1 MKKLKYF
8 ITDYRKEPFM
18 EWRNSLSPGHQ
29 FKIDSYLKRIAMGGS
44 RKNIKPI
51 GAGTF
56 ELKIDSGPGFRV
68 YFGEYGKSELII
80 LLGGIKKT
88 QKEDI
93 KTATKYWKQY
103 ETNKK
108 L

>member
-1 MKKLKYF
+1 MKKLEYY
-8 ITDYRKEPFM
+8 ITANRKEPFVD
-18 EWRNSLSPGHQ
+18 WKNSLSTEYKT
-29 FKIDSYLKRIAMGGS
+29 KIDSYLKRIAMGGS
-44 RKNIKPI
+44 RKNIKSI
-51 GAGTF
+51 GAGSF

-68 YFGEYGKSELII
+68 YFGEYGKSKLII

-88 QKEDI
+88 QAEDI
-93 KTATKYWKQY
+93 KTAIKYWKQY